1 MKTDKKHHTRTDDSL
16 FGLLSNY
23 KIYNTYIRVLVSEED
38 KRIVIQL
45 TDNPG
50 NWIEDEVRERY
61 RNYHPMR
68 RLELGIYRLFIKYVL
83 PSHLVNVMGPELGIR
98 LSRNRFRVYDE
109 LDEKGIY
116 TIEVPLRYRKRAV
129 EGVVHLV
136 RLTARKKYE
145 ILEKSLSRTNDQE
158 T

>member
-1 MKTDKKHHTRTDDSL
+1 
-16 FGLLSNY
+16 
-23 KIYNTYIRVLVSEED
+23 
-38 KRIVIQL
+38 
-45 TDNPG
+45 
-50 NWIEDEVRERY
+50 
-61 RNYHPMR
+61 MR

-83 PSHLVNVMGPELGIR
+83 PRHLVNVMGPELGIR
-98 LSRNRFRVYDE
+98 LSRNKFRVYDE

-145 ILEKSLSRTNDQE
+145 ILEKNLSRTNDQE